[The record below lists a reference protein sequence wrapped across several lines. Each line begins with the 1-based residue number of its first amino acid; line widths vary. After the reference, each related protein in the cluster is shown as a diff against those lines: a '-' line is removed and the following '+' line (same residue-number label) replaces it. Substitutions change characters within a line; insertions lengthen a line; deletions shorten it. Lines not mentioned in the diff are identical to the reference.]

1 MAKSTTDLPNDAGV
15 VGVDYGTL
23 LRRAVVVRLGDG
35 QQLGSGVSAY
45 AHSVLDQAL
54 PGGKP
59 LPRRPQLAQPSK
71 SADDS
76 ASRSRRLRIQSPAF
90 LVRHK
95 GLT

>member
-23 LRRAVVVRLGDG
+23 LRRAVVLPLGDG
-35 QQLGSGVSAY
+35 QQLGSDGSAY
-45 AHSVLDQAL
+45 AHSVLDQAF

-59 LPRRPQLAQPSK
+59 LPRRPQFAQPLK

-76 ASRSRRLRIQSPAF
+76 AGWSRRLRIQSPAF

-95 GLT
+95 ELT

>member
-1 MAKSTTDLPNDAGV
+1 MAKSTTTLPNDAGV
-15 VGVDYGTL
+15 VGVDHGTL
-23 LRRAVVVRLGDG
+23 LRRAIVVGLGDG

-54 PGGKP
+54 PGGKA
-59 LPRRPQLAQPSK
+59 LPRLPQLTQPSK
-71 SADDS
+71 SAEDS
-76 ASRSRRLRIQSPAF
+76 ARWSRRLKIQSPAF